1 MHIEHIVLS
10 GGGTL
15 GICEVSA
22 LHTLFQ
28 NKVLDHSHI
37 KSLYGISIG
46 SIIAFA
52 LSIKIDISVIQEY
65 IIQRPWNKL
74 FTSFLN
80 SEQLLNI
87 HERKGIY
94 NKEIVIEA
102 LKPLIKY
109 SSFDEKIT
117 FKEVYDNFNTR
128 LYLYAA
134 CLPGL
139 SIVEFSHE
147 THPDMPVMDV
157 IAMSSSIPGVFEP
170 VYYEGKFYIDAGI
183 LQNYP
188 LEHCIKREKHIDHI
202 LGIRFKMPP
211 QESDDKRVNE
221 DMHIIPYITMFLRE
235 CHLKLREH
243 YIEQTIPNEIVI
255 PYSKKDAFSEK
266 ILVDKEERIRFI
278 SLGKKYAHMFLWYH
292 NIR

>member
-22 LHTLFQ
+22 LHTLHQ
-28 NKVLDHSHI
+28 NKVIDHSHI

-52 LSIKIDISVIQEY
+52 LSIKIDIGILQDYV
-65 IIQRPWNKL
+65 IQRPWNKL

-94 NKEIVIEA
+94 NKEIVIGA
-102 LKPLIKY
+102 LKPLIKLT
-109 SSFDEKIT
+109 SFDETIT
-117 FKEVYDNFNTR
+117 FKEIYEHFNTR

-134 CLPGL
+134 CLPEL

-147 THPDMPVMDV
+147 THPDMPVLDV

-188 LEHCIKREKHIDHI
+188 LEQCIKREKQIENI
-202 LGIRFKMPP
+202 LGIRFKKL
-211 QESDDKRVNE
+211 SKDNDIKTVDE
-221 DMHIIPYITMFLRE
+221 DMRIIPYMMMFVRE

-243 YIEQTIPNEIVI
+243 YIEPTIPNEIVI
-255 PYSKKDAFSEK
+255 PYSKQDAFSEK
-266 ILVDKEERIRFI
+266 ILVDKEERMRFI
-278 SLGKKYAHMFLWYH
+278 SLGKKYAQMFLWYH